1 MLTCRRK
8 DTQGK
13 VSEAFTVA
21 AKSDALSLVKFVKKQ
36 NPSSLNVFKRTIRA
50 LGHHSEV
57 VVERTIAFGS
67 KYPALVTSS
76 YQVLN

>member
-8 DTQGK
+8 DIQGK
-13 VSEAFTVA
+13 VREALAVV

-50 LGHHSEV
+50 LGPPLGV

-67 KYPALVTSS
+67 KYPASVTSS
-76 YQVLN
+76 YQI